1 MSEEPKADTG
11 VTSDDKLVALLA
23 YVLTP
28 IAPLVILLME
38 DKKSRPF
45 IRAHN
50 AQALIWGII
59 IIAVSIVTSPVSV
72 FCLFAPS
79 FILWAIGVYWGIK
92 AYQGEM
98 VRIPV
103 VTDFTKNQGW
113 A

>member
-1 MSEEPKADTG
+1 MSEESKQDTG

-28 IAPLVILLME
+28 LAPVIILLLD

-50 AQALIWGII
+50 AQALIWGIFLVV
-59 IIAVSIVTSPVSV
+59 VSIPSSI
-72 FCLFAPS
+72 CLFAPS
-79 FILWAIGVYWGIK
+79 LILWAIGVYWGIK
-92 AYQGEM
+92 AYQGEY
-98 VRIPV
+98 VNIPV
-103 VTDFTKNQGW
+103 VTNLVKNQGW

>member
-1 MSEEPKADTG
+1 MSEESKQDTG
-11 VTSDDKLVALLA
+11 ITSDDKLVALLA

-28 IAPLVILLME
+28 LAPIIILLLD

-59 IIAVSIVTSPVSV
+59 LVVVSV
-72 FCLFAPS
+72 PSSICLFAPS
-79 FILWAIGVYWGIK
+79 LILWAIGVYWGIK
-92 AYQGEM
+92 AYQGEYIK
-98 VRIPV
+98 IPV
-103 VTDFTKNQGW
+103 VTNLVKNQGW